1 MNWKDILLPWG
12 TLKEIQK
19 EITSHIQRG
28 VMQAKKIAGLEQ
40 DIAVQKDRI
49 KHLLKQNN
57 DLDLQL
63 RSARLA
69 NTILK
74 EDLRKLS
81 EVVEALP
88 KRNEKGRFTPK
99 NPAEALRKLKKSLPQ
114 KEAK

>member
-1 MNWKDILLPWG
+1 MNWRNILLPWSV
-12 TLKEIQK
+12 LKEVQEDIVTHIN
-19 EITSHIQRG
+19 ITVRQT
-28 VMQAKKIAGLEQ
+28 KKIANLEQ
-40 DIAVQKDRI
+40 DISVQKERI
-49 KHLLKQNN
+49 RLLLKQNE

>member
-19 EITSHIQRG
+19 EITSHIQHG
-28 VMQAKKIAGLEQ
+28 VKQTKKIANLEQ
-40 DIAVQKDRI
+40 DISVQKERI
-49 KHLLKQNN
+49 RLLLKQND

-74 EDLRKLS
+74 GDLDKAYTII
-81 EVVEALP
+81 EALP
-88 KRNEKGRFTPK
+88 KRNDKGRFTPK